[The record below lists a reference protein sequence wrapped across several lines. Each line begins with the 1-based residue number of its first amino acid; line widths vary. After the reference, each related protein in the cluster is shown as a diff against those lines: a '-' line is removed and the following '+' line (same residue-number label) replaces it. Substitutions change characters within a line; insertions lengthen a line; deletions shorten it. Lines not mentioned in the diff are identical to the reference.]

1 MTVVPGQSLDYFVRR
16 PPIEGRTCLKAL
28 ERGVALAAKCL
39 VDVGPSLQLLQPIA
53 WHRDVNSHNILVDDA
68 PDDADAAYIK
78 AHASFWLID
87 FGLAVDSQS
96 WVSENGKWR
105 TEYIGGDS
113 RYWPPSSWMMHLLG
127 PEGFEGLP
135 DLCEQYQRRLDIHG
149 LGITALELLCSVAL
163 VSLGAEEEL
172 GPWEAVLTS
181 WQQYRDE
188 VWHWWAAVYSVFS
201 SGGDL
206 APVQAQ
212 LVQEGLV
219 EQLLE
224 LLLQIRSALK
234 NCAAQVPGT
243 DAGLLLDMIANM
255 LDEGHDFD
263 LMEIQRILGPIC
275 SQSEAVE
282 ARTQAAV
289 PQSSDD
295 VSLQTPERSLSA
307 GQCLSESR
315 RSEQKTAVE
324 AQPATLPPA
333 QCQPAGSLSEFNLS
347 WNGVPLP
354 ALDSP
359 SKVPKLESRQVE
371 GEEKVE
377 TEELPLSASAA
388 SADAAV
394 QPSGSSAST
403 SGGGSSVTSIL
414 SFSSF
419 PHPLSLDF
427 SAYPNSAAAPS
438 WASDDIVQYIDGVCL
453 KERGG
458 VVRCS
463 SAPGKGRILLAGR
476 DFDPGELILEERP
489 LHQVCESPDS
499 SCFQAIESLRQRN
512 PREFRLDTLWYW
524 LAVSSLTAE
533 QLESGAAPPREG
545 LPPPVPEELQRRLLL
560 LQGGE
565 SVDISAPSNGICLL
579 TQELGLRGQ
588 HAPLLERL
596 LGAWTLNCFEHSE
609 VPRGYATYFVPS
621 FMSHACF
628 PTAVWVMGGEGGDSF
643 VLRAR
648 QKLSAGDEITISYLS
663 EVDLLEDATFRRQH
677 LSASKKFVCSC
688 ARCVPGTPD
697 LSRGFHCPIQQCGG
711 KVFARVGKYR
721 AKKRKR
727 KTEELS
733 VLAAELVGTAC
744 QSCLRSLSQIE
755 ALALIQEECWLRS
768 LVASWE
774 AQSPRGS
781 FSPDDA
787 KQLEERIGRSF
798 SQHSLANNALG
809 HLGAMQFFRKNW
821 AAASRIA
828 GLRRDFA
835 SAAYPGPSSGAHA
848 WATEAYAEQLL
859 QQLAGIDVDLL
870 LRRPQPMS
878 VMQSICLSG
887 PGFLKGPML
896 RQVIAM
902 TSFLADRQIS
912 QHLLQQLLEYQGKSV
927 HPVSQKEKSLIAAL
941 KAVGVEDFTVSE
953 SQLTKTSHLESK

>member
-243 DAGLLLDMIANM
+243 DAGLLLDMMANM

-289 PQSSDD
+289 PQCSDD

-403 SGGGSSVTSIL
+403 SGGGTMSIDRTSIDQQL
-414 SFSSF
+414 AKKHQRIIIEASTCVSMFSDVK
-419 PHPLSLDF
+419 PPQT
-427 SAYPNSAAAPS
+427 SAAAPS
-438 WASDDIVQYIDGVCL
+438 WASDDIVHYIDGVCL

-499 SCFQAIESLRQRN
+499 SCFQAIESFRQRN

-565 SVDISAPSNGICLL
+565 SVDVSAPSNGICLL

-711 KVFARVGKYR
+711 KVFARVGEFR

-878 VMQSICLSG
+878 VMQPLFNNQIAQGVVWGLGLSFG
-887 PGFLKGPML
+887 
-896 RQVIAM
+896 
-902 TSFLADRQIS
+902 TE
-912 QHLLQQLLEYQGKSV
+912 HEYCTK
-927 HPVSQKEKSLIAAL
+927 VSQKEKSLIAAL
-941 KAVGVEDFTVSE
+941 EAVGVEDFTVSE

>member
-1 MTVVPGQSLDYFVRR
+1 MVAAPITTKTVIGASRTTSTWATKAASTVVPPKQVVDDELYGNGVEVEIGEHRFRCSAVLGRGSYGEVWQASVVSGQPGPVEVALKEVNCRTQSELQQAIFEVQVLLALEGASSPFPDRPLRVPRCICYQVDPSSSGWKVRTAMTVVPGQSLDYFVRR

-243 DAGLLLDMIANM
+243 DAGLLLDMMANM

-289 PQSSDD
+289 PQCSDD

-403 SGGGSSVTSIL
+403 SGGGAAIPGSDLLGCTSRRISDQAELPAGAAGPVHAPGEGSEGFPGGALREPGEAL
-414 SFSSF
+414 SEVALLEEEPEEPEEPEQESF
-419 PHPLSLDF
+419 HEFLESIGQEAMEELRRSQEAVMARLQNLQAVSEQRGKLLQQVGLLEDNLLQMRQLSLDK
-427 SAYPNSAAAPS
+427 AKLQVEKLVQELHEAPAAA
-438 WASDDIVQYIDGVCL
+438 
-453 KERGG
+453 
-458 VVRCS
+458 
-463 SAPGKGRILLAGR
+463 
-476 DFDPGELILEERP
+476 
-489 LHQVCESPDS
+489 
-499 SCFQAIESLRQRN
+499 
-512 PREFRLDTLWYW
+512 
-524 LAVSSLTAE
+524 
-533 QLESGAAPPREG
+533 
-545 LPPPVPEELQRRLLL
+545 
-560 LQGGE
+560 
-565 SVDISAPSNGICLL
+565 
-579 TQELGLRGQ
+579 
-588 HAPLLERL
+588 
-596 LGAWTLNCFEHSE
+596 
-609 VPRGYATYFVPS
+609 
-621 FMSHACF
+621 
-628 PTAVWVMGGEGGDSF
+628 
-643 VLRAR
+643 
-648 QKLSAGDEITISYLS
+648 
-663 EVDLLEDATFRRQH
+663 
-677 LSASKKFVCSC
+677 
-688 ARCVPGTPD
+688 
-697 LSRGFHCPIQQCGG
+697 
-711 KVFARVGKYR
+711 
-721 AKKRKR
+721 
-727 KTEELS
+727 
-733 VLAAELVGTAC
+733 
-744 QSCLRSLSQIE
+744 
-755 ALALIQEECWLRS
+755 
-768 LVASWE
+768 
-774 AQSPRGS
+774 
-781 FSPDDA
+781 
-787 KQLEERIGRSF
+787 
-798 SQHSLANNALG
+798 
-809 HLGAMQFFRKNW
+809 
-821 AAASRIA
+821 
-828 GLRRDFA
+828 
-835 SAAYPGPSSGAHA
+835 
-848 WATEAYAEQLL
+848 
-859 QQLAGIDVDLL
+859 
-870 LRRPQPMS
+870 
-878 VMQSICLSG
+878 
-887 PGFLKGPML
+887 
-896 RQVIAM
+896 
-902 TSFLADRQIS
+902 
-912 QHLLQQLLEYQGKSV
+912 
-927 HPVSQKEKSLIAAL
+927 
-941 KAVGVEDFTVSE
+941 
-953 SQLTKTSHLESK
+953 